1 MKRIVFATNN
11 QHKLQEIRDILGSDY
26 EVVSL
31 KEIGCDVD
39 IPETGNTLEENALQK
54 AQYVYDHYHVSCF
67 ADDTGLE
74 VEALDGAPGVH
85 SARYAE
91 GTDHDSEANMAKL
104 LRELDGKEKCNIE
117 LQLIDKNNI
126 IERMLYYWS
135 KMYTRQIKAGD
146 NYNKLEKTIVIL
158 IADFNIKGLEAVE
171 YHSTWKIIET
181 NSVKKLILT
190 DKFELDII
198 ELSKIKGRE
207 NEKDQLLDWLVFLEN
222 PESERVTRK
231 MEENENLKEAVE
243 KLDRISED
251 EKMQRII
258 ELREKAIRDEHAIYD
273 KGLDDGIEEGKA
285 KGAREKQIEIAKSML
300 KENMDIEI
308 IIKITGLTKQ
318 EIEKLQEM

>member
-1 MKRIVFATNN
+1 MEQQKQNKKIRRYPPKMDIIFQAIFGEVGSENITKDFLEKILKRKIEKIWLDKNPILRRELKDD
-11 QHKLQEIRDILGSDY
+11 KLGVLDI
-26 EVVSL
+26 
-31 KEIGCDVD
+31 I
-39 IPETGNTLEENALQK
+39 T
-54 AQYVYDHYHVSCF
+54 
-67 ADDTGLE
+67 
-74 VEALDGAPGVH
+74 
-85 SARYAE
+85 
-91 GTDHDSEANMAKL
+91 
-104 LRELDGKEKCNIE
+104 ELDGKEKCNIE
-117 LQLIDKNNI
+117 MQLIDKNNI

-146 NYNKLEKTIVIL
+146 DYNKLEKTIVIL
-158 IADFNIKGLEAVE
+158 IADFNIKGLEEVE

-181 NSVKKLILT
+181 NSAKKLILT

-207 NEKDQLLDWLVFLEN
+207 NEKDQLLDWLIFLEN

-243 KLDRISED
+243 KLDRISKD

-258 ELREKAIRDEHAIYD
+258 ELREKAIRDEHAIYA
-273 KGLDDGIEEGKA
+273 KGVDDGIEEGKA

-300 KENMDIEI
+300 KENMDIEM

>member
-1 MKRIVFATNN
+1 MEQQKQNKKIKRYPPKMDIIFQAIFGEVGSENITKDFLEKILKRKIEKISLDKNPILRRELKDD
-11 QHKLQEIRDILGSDY
+11 KLGVLDI
-26 EVVSL
+26 
-31 KEIGCDVD
+31 I
-39 IPETGNTLEENALQK
+39 T
-54 AQYVYDHYHVSCF
+54 
-67 ADDTGLE
+67 
-74 VEALDGAPGVH
+74 
-85 SARYAE
+85 
-91 GTDHDSEANMAKL
+91 
-104 LRELDGKEKCNIE
+104 ELDGKEKCNIE
-117 LQLIDKNNI
+117 MKLIDKNNI

-146 NYNKLEKTIVIL
+146 DYNKLEKTIVIL
-158 IADFNIKGLEAVE
+158 IADFNIKGLEEVE

-181 NSVKKLILT
+181 NSAKKLILT

-207 NEKDQLLDWLVFLEN
+207 NEKDQLLDWLIFLEN

-243 KLDRISED
+243 KLDRISKD

-258 ELREKAIRDEHAIYD
+258 ELREKAIRDEHAIYA
-273 KGLDDGIEEGKA
+273 KGVDDGIEEGKA

-300 KENMDIEI
+300 KENMDIEM

>member
-1 MKRIVFATNN
+1 MEQQKQNKKIKRYPPKMDIIFQAIFGEVGSENITKDFLEKILKRKIEKISLDKNP
-11 QHKLQEIRDILGSDY
+11 ILGR
-26 EVVSL
+26 EL
-31 KEIGCDVD
+31 KDDKLGVLD
-39 IPETGNTLEENALQK
+39 IIT
-54 AQYVYDHYHVSCF
+54 
-67 ADDTGLE
+67 
-74 VEALDGAPGVH
+74 
-85 SARYAE
+85 
-91 GTDHDSEANMAKL
+91 
-104 LRELDGKEKCNIE
+104 ELDGKEKCNIE
-117 LQLIDKNNI
+117 MQLIDKNNI

-146 NYNKLEKTIVIL
+146 DYNKLEKTIVIL
-158 IADFNIKGLEAVE
+158 IADFNIKGLEEVE

-243 KLDRISED
+243 KLDRISKD

-258 ELREKAIRDEHAIYD
+258 ELREKAIRDEHAIYA
-273 KGLDDGIEEGKA
+273 KGVDDGIEKGIQKGFEDGKE
-285 KGAREKQIEIAKSML
+285 KGAREKQIEIAKKLL
-300 KENMDIEI
+300 KSKVEIEI
-308 IIKITGLTKQ
+308 IIETTGLTEE
-318 EIEKLQEM
+318 EIKKLM

>member
-1 MKRIVFATNN
+1 MEQQKQNKKIRRYPPKMDIIFQAIFGEVGSENITKDFLEKILKRKIEKISLDKNPILRRELKDD
-11 QHKLQEIRDILGSDY
+11 KLGVLD
-26 EVVSL
+26 VV
-31 KEIGCDVD
+31 
-39 IPETGNTLEENALQK
+39 T
-54 AQYVYDHYHVSCF
+54 
-67 ADDTGLE
+67 
-74 VEALDGAPGVH
+74 
-85 SARYAE
+85 
-91 GTDHDSEANMAKL
+91 
-104 LRELDGKEKCNIE
+104 ELDGKEKCNIE

-146 NYNKLEKTIVIL
+146 DYNKLEKTIVIL
-158 IADFNIKGLEAVE
+158 IADFNIKGLEEVE

-198 ELSKIKGRE
+198 ELLKIKGRE
-207 NEKDQLLDWLVFLEN
+207 NEKDQLLDWLIFLEN

-273 KGLDDGIEEGKA
+273 KGLDDGIEKGIQKGKE
-285 KGAREKQIEIAKSML
+285 KGAKEEKIKIVKSML

-308 IIKITGLTKQ
+308 IIKITGLTKE
-318 EIEKLQEM
+318 EIEKLKEI

>member
-1 MKRIVFATNN
+1 MEQQKQNKKIRRYPPKMDIIFQAIFGEVGSENITKDFLEKILKRKIEKISLDKNPILRRELKDDKLGVLDIVT
-11 QHKLQEIRDILGSDY
+11 
-26 EVVSL
+26 
-31 KEIGCDVD
+31 
-39 IPETGNTLEENALQK
+39 
-54 AQYVYDHYHVSCF
+54 
-67 ADDTGLE
+67 
-74 VEALDGAPGVH
+74 
-85 SARYAE
+85 
-91 GTDHDSEANMAKL
+91 
-104 LRELDGKEKCNIE
+104 ELDGKEKCNIE
-117 LQLIDKNNI
+117 MQLIDKNNI

-146 NYNKLEKTIVIL
+146 DYKKLEKTIVIL
-158 IADFNIKGLEAVE
+158 IADFNIKGLEEVE

-198 ELSKIKGRE
+198 ELLKIKGRE
-207 NEKDQLLDWLVFLEN
+207 NEKDQLLDWLIFLEN

-273 KGLDDGIEEGKA
+273 KGLDDGIEKGIQKGKE
-285 KGAREKQIEIAKSML
+285 KGAKEEKIKIVKSML

-308 IIKITGLTKQ
+308 IIKITGLTKE
-318 EIEKLQEM
+318 EIEKLKEM

>member
-1 MKRIVFATNN
+1 MEQQKQNKKIKRYPPKMDIIFQAIFGEVGSENITKDFLEKILKRKIEKISLDKNPILRRELKDD
-11 QHKLQEIRDILGSDY
+11 KLGVLDI
-26 EVVSL
+26 
-31 KEIGCDVD
+31 I
-39 IPETGNTLEENALQK
+39 T
-54 AQYVYDHYHVSCF
+54 
-67 ADDTGLE
+67 
-74 VEALDGAPGVH
+74 
-85 SARYAE
+85 
-91 GTDHDSEANMAKL
+91 
-104 LRELDGKEKCNIE
+104 ELDGKEKCNIE
-117 LQLIDKNNI
+117 MQLIDKNNI

-146 NYNKLEKTIVIL
+146 DYNKLEKTIVIL
-158 IADFNIKGLEAVE
+158 IADFNIKGLEEVE

-207 NEKDQLLDWLVFLEN
+207 NEKDQLLDWLIFLEN
-222 PESERVTRK
+222 PESERVARK
-231 MEENENLKEAVE
+231 MEENKNLKEAVE

-258 ELREKAIRDEHAIYD
+258 ELREKAIRDEHAIYA
-273 KGLDDGIEEGKA
+273 KGLDDGVE
-285 KGAREKQIEIAKSML
+285 KGAREKQIEISKSML

-308 IIKITGLTKQ
+308 IIKITGLTKE

>member
-1 MKRIVFATNN
+1 MEQQKQNQKIRRYPPKMDIIFQAIFGEVGSEHITKDFLEKILNRKIEKISLDKNPILRRELKDDKLGVLDIVT
-11 QHKLQEIRDILGSDY
+11 
-26 EVVSL
+26 
-31 KEIGCDVD
+31 
-39 IPETGNTLEENALQK
+39 
-54 AQYVYDHYHVSCF
+54 
-67 ADDTGLE
+67 
-74 VEALDGAPGVH
+74 
-85 SARYAE
+85 
-91 GTDHDSEANMAKL
+91 
-104 LRELDGKEKCNIE
+104 ELDGKEKCNIE
-117 LQLIDKNNI
+117 MQLIDKNNI

-146 NYNKLEKTIVIL
+146 DYKKLEKTIVIL
-158 IADFNIKGLEAVE
+158 IADFNIKGLEEVE

-207 NEKDQLLDWLVFLEN
+207 NEKDQLLDWLIFLEN
-222 PESERVTRK
+222 PESERVARK

>member
-1 MKRIVFATNN
+1 MEQQKQNKKIRRYPPKMDIIFQAIFGEVGSENITKDFLEKILKRKIEKISLDKNPILRRELKDD
-11 QHKLQEIRDILGSDY
+11 KLGVLDI
-26 EVVSL
+26 
-31 KEIGCDVD
+31 I
-39 IPETGNTLEENALQK
+39 T
-54 AQYVYDHYHVSCF
+54 
-67 ADDTGLE
+67 
-74 VEALDGAPGVH
+74 
-85 SARYAE
+85 
-91 GTDHDSEANMAKL
+91 
-104 LRELDGKEKCNIE
+104 ELDGKEKCNIE
-117 LQLIDKNNI
+117 MQLIDKNNI

-146 NYNKLEKTIVIL
+146 DYNKLEKTIVIL
-158 IADFNIKGLEAVE
+158 IADFNIKGLEEVE

-181 NSVKKLILT
+181 NSAKKLILT

-207 NEKDQLLDWLVFLEN
+207 NEKNQLLDWLIFLEN

-243 KLDRISED
+243 KLDRISKD

-258 ELREKAIRDEHAIYD
+258 ELREKAIRDEHAIYA
-273 KGLDDGIEEGKA
+273 KGVDDGIEEGKA

-300 KENMDIEI
+300 KENMDIEM

>member
-1 MKRIVFATNN
+1 MEQQKQNKKIRRYPPKMDIIFQAIFGEVGSENITKDFLEKILKRKIEKISLDKNPILRRELKDD
-11 QHKLQEIRDILGSDY
+11 KLGVLDI
-26 EVVSL
+26 
-31 KEIGCDVD
+31 I
-39 IPETGNTLEENALQK
+39 T
-54 AQYVYDHYHVSCF
+54 
-67 ADDTGLE
+67 
-74 VEALDGAPGVH
+74 
-85 SARYAE
+85 
-91 GTDHDSEANMAKL
+91 
-104 LRELDGKEKCNIE
+104 ELDGKEKCNIE
-117 LQLIDKNNI
+117 MQLIDKNNI

-146 NYNKLEKTIVIL
+146 DYNKLEKTIVIL
-158 IADFNIKGLEAVE
+158 IADFNIKGLEEVE

-198 ELSKIKGRE
+198 ELLKIKGRE

>member
-1 MKRIVFATNN
+1 MEQQKQNKKIRRYPPKMDIIFQAIFGEVGSENITKDFLEKILKRKIEKISLDKNPILRRELKDD
-11 QHKLQEIRDILGSDY
+11 KLGVLD
-26 EVVSL
+26 VV
-31 KEIGCDVD
+31 
-39 IPETGNTLEENALQK
+39 T
-54 AQYVYDHYHVSCF
+54 
-67 ADDTGLE
+67 
-74 VEALDGAPGVH
+74 
-85 SARYAE
+85 
-91 GTDHDSEANMAKL
+91 
-104 LRELDGKEKCNIE
+104 ELDGKEKCNIE

-135 KMYTRQIKAGD
+135 KMYTRQIKAGED
-146 NYNKLEKTIVIL
+146 YDKLEKTIVIL
-158 IADFNIKGLEAVE
+158 IADFNIKGLEEVE

-222 PESERVTRK
+222 PESERVVRK

>member
-1 MKRIVFATNN
+1 MEQQKQNKKIRRYPPKMDIIFQAIFGEVGSENITKDFLEKILKRKIEKISLDKNPILRRELKDD
-11 QHKLQEIRDILGSDY
+11 KLGVLD
-26 EVVSL
+26 VV
-31 KEIGCDVD
+31 
-39 IPETGNTLEENALQK
+39 T
-54 AQYVYDHYHVSCF
+54 
-67 ADDTGLE
+67 
-74 VEALDGAPGVH
+74 
-85 SARYAE
+85 
-91 GTDHDSEANMAKL
+91 
-104 LRELDGKEKCNIE
+104 ELDGKEKCNIE

-146 NYNKLEKTIVIL
+146 DYKKLEKTIVIL
-158 IADFNIKGLEAVE
+158 IADFNIKGLEEVE

-207 NEKDQLLDWLVFLEN
+207 NEKDQLLDWLIFLEN

-273 KGLDDGIEEGKA
+273 KGLDDGIEKGIQKGKE
-285 KGAREKQIEIAKSML
+285 KGAKEEKIKIVKSML

-308 IIKITGLTKQ
+308 IIKITGLTKE
-318 EIEKLQEM
+318 EIEKLKEM

>member
-1 MKRIVFATNN
+1 MEQQKQNKKIKRYPPKMDIIFQAIFGEVGSENITKDFLEKILKRKIEKISLDKNPILRRELKDD
-11 QHKLQEIRDILGSDY
+11 KLGVLDI
-26 EVVSL
+26 
-31 KEIGCDVD
+31 I
-39 IPETGNTLEENALQK
+39 T
-54 AQYVYDHYHVSCF
+54 
-67 ADDTGLE
+67 
-74 VEALDGAPGVH
+74 
-85 SARYAE
+85 
-91 GTDHDSEANMAKL
+91 
-104 LRELDGKEKCNIE
+104 ELDGKEKCNIE
-117 LQLIDKNNI
+117 MQLIDKNNI

-146 NYNKLEKTIVIL
+146 DYNKLEKTIVIL
-158 IADFNIKGLEAVE
+158 IADFNIKGLEEVE

-207 NEKDQLLDWLVFLEN
+207 NEKDQLLDWLIFLEN

-231 MEENENLKEAVE
+231 MEENENLKEAIE
-243 KLDRISED
+243 KLDRISKD

-258 ELREKAIRDEHAIYD
+258 ELREKAIRDEHAIYA
-273 KGLDDGIEEGKA
+273 KGVDDGIEEGKA

-300 KENMDIEI
+300 KENMDIEM

>member
-1 MKRIVFATNN
+1 MEQQKQNKKIRRYPPKMDIIFQAIFGEVGSENITKDFLEKILKRKIEKISLDKNPILRRELKDD
-11 QHKLQEIRDILGSDY
+11 KLGVLDI
-26 EVVSL
+26 
-31 KEIGCDVD
+31 I
-39 IPETGNTLEENALQK
+39 T
-54 AQYVYDHYHVSCF
+54 
-67 ADDTGLE
+67 
-74 VEALDGAPGVH
+74 
-85 SARYAE
+85 
-91 GTDHDSEANMAKL
+91 
-104 LRELDGKEKCNIE
+104 ELDGKEKCNIE
-117 LQLIDKNNI
+117 MQLIDKNNI

-146 NYNKLEKTIVIL
+146 DYNKLEKTIVIL
-158 IADFNIKGLEAVE
+158 IADFNIKGLEEVE

-198 ELSKIKGRE
+198 ELLKIKGRE
-207 NEKDQLLDWLVFLEN
+207 NEKDQLLDWLIFLEN

-258 ELREKAIRDEHAIYD
+258 ELREKAIRDEHAIYA
-273 KGLDDGIEEGKA
+273 KGLDDGVE

-300 KENMDIEI
+300 KENMDIEM

>member
-1 MKRIVFATNN
+1 MEQQKQNKKIKRYPPKMDIIFQAIFGEVGSENITKDFLEKILKRKIEKISLDKNPILRRELKDD
-11 QHKLQEIRDILGSDY
+11 KLGVLDI
-26 EVVSL
+26 
-31 KEIGCDVD
+31 I
-39 IPETGNTLEENALQK
+39 T
-54 AQYVYDHYHVSCF
+54 
-67 ADDTGLE
+67 
-74 VEALDGAPGVH
+74 
-85 SARYAE
+85 
-91 GTDHDSEANMAKL
+91 
-104 LRELDGKEKCNIE
+104 ELDGKEKCNIE
-117 LQLIDKNNI
+117 MQLIDKNNI

-146 NYNKLEKTIVIL
+146 DYNKLEKTIVIL
-158 IADFNIKGLEAVE
+158 IADFNIKGLEEVE

-207 NEKDQLLDWLVFLEN
+207 NEKDQLLDWLIFLEN

-258 ELREKAIRDEHAIYD
+258 ELREKAIRDEHAIYA
-273 KGLDDGIEEGKA
+273 KGVDDGIEEGKA

-300 KENMDIEI
+300 KENMDIEM